1 MREALSKRTRSQ
13 GTAKTAARSSSRAKT
28 ASSLKRGSPR
38 RATAAAPKRA
48 KPAPA
53 THAKKSAAKKSAA
66 TKKTTPKIAKP
77 KAAKPRAKLSA
88 KPNAKSNAKSSAKKA
103 LTLKAKPKP
112 KVKLPEVKFKSQAKL
127 KSAAPAP
134 RGKVSAKP
142 QGKIQ
147 GKGKPKA
154 ETKRVVSPPPPPPE
168 PPRRQVASAVLRA
181 FEHAVKVFHRRQFA
195 EAKSLFE
202 SLHHRY
208 PEEMEINARAQTY
221 IHVCHQKLARPPA
234 SPRDADELYD
244 RGVVA
249 LNIGDFT
256 QARTFF
262 EKALRLRP
270 DAPHVLYSLAATHA
284 QAGAPDQ
291 ALDYLTRSIQMQPR
305 FRTQA
310 MNDVDFSGLREDK
323 RFMELLGIASPFD
336 LLESRH

>member
-13 GTAKTAARSSSRAKT
+13 STAKTAARSSSRAKT
-28 ASSLKRGSPR
+28 ASSRKSGAR
-38 RATAAAPKRA
+38 TAAAPKRT

-53 THAKKSAAKKSAA
+53 AKSKKSAV
-66 TKKTTPKIAKP
+66 TKKVTLKTAKPKVSKP
-77 KAAKPRAKLSA
+77 KAAKP
-88 KPNAKSNAKSSAKKA
+88 SAKKA
-103 LTLKAKPKP
+103 INLKAKPKP
-112 KVKLPEVKFKSQAKL
+112 KVKLSKVVKFKSKAKL
-127 KSAAPAP
+127 KRTALPP
-134 RGKVSAKP
+134 RGKVSAKTSS
-142 QGKIQ
+142 
-147 GKGKPKA
+147 KGKQK
-154 ETKRVVSPPPPPPE
+154 TQSKRAVAPPPPPPE

-181 FEHAVKVFHRRQFA
+181 FEHAVKVFNRRQFA
-195 EAKSLFE
+195 EAKPLFE
-202 SLHHRY
+202 SLQHRY
-208 PEEMEINARAQTY
+208 PEEVEINARAQTY
-221 IHVCHQKLARPPA
+221 IHVCDQKLARPPS
-234 SPRDADELYD
+234 SPRDAEELYD

-284 QAGAPDQ
+284 QTGASDQ

-323 RFMELLGIASPFD
+323 RFIELLGIASPFD